1 MLAMIMSVRVKWES
15 DVVDSLVLE
24 FFAWMAPIFAQAEQ
38 PGESDAIIDVVQRYA
53 WLLIAATLVGM
64 VIRRFSI
71 PYAVALVLGGLAIQ
85 ASHVGTVP
93 DLDPELILFVFLP
106 PLLFDAAFRLDARH
120 ARSLVRPILILALP
134 GVLTA
139 AFVVG
144 LVVWLVLDLP
154 LAVALLFGSI
164 VAATDPV
171 AVIGIFRQLKVAHRM
186 SIIAEGE
193 SLINDGMAI
202 TLYVVLLEWATSGSF
217 NPVDGMST
225 FGIEVLGGIAIGA
238 VLGLASSSLTRFVD
252 DHLIEMLLSVSLA
265 FGSYLV
271 ADAVHASGALACVA
285 AGFLHGSYGRSIGMS
300 ANTRDLLDDLWEFLG
315 FVANALVFLIL
326 GLNVHVENLLDEAWP
341 VTVAVVA
348 VLGTRAIVTAI
359 TGALTPRED
368 DPVRSWREAA
378 LLTWGGLRGA
388 LTAALALAL
397 PTETPHREVITAMAF
412 GVVLFTLVVQGLT
425 LPVVIRKL
433 GLGRGDEE
441 D

>member
-1 MLAMIMSVRVKWES
+1 MLDLALFAGGDGAVPLLLQAESAEPS
-15 DVVDSLVLE
+15 DVV
-24 FFAWMAPIFAQAEQ
+24 A
-38 PGESDAIIDVVQRYA
+38 VVQRYA

-85 ASHVGTVP
+85 VSHVGTVP

-106 PLLFDAAFRLDARH
+106 PLLFDAAFRLDARE
-120 ARSLVRPILILALP
+120 ARSLVHPILILALP
-134 GVLTA
+134 GVLIA
-139 AFVVG
+139 AVAVG
-144 LVVWLVLDLP
+144 LVAWVVLDLP
-154 LAVALLFGSI
+154 LSIALLFGSI

-202 TLYVVLLEWATSGSF
+202 TLYVVLLQWATSGSF
-217 NPVDGMST
+217 NPVDGLST
-225 FGIEVLGGIAIGA
+225 FGLEVLGGLAIGA
-238 VLGLASSSLTRFVD
+238 ALGLASSRLTAFID

-265 FGSYLV
+265 YGSYLT

-285 AGFLHGSYGRSIGMS
+285 AGVLHGSYGRAVGMS
-300 ANTRDLLDDLWEFLG
+300 ANTRQLLDDLWEFLG
-315 FVANALVFLIL
+315 FVANAIVFLLL
-326 GLNVHVENLLDEAWP
+326 GLSVHAQDLIDDAWA

-348 VLGTRAIVTAI
+348 VLVTRAVVTAV

-368 DPVRSWREAA
+368 DPVRTWQEAA

-397 PTETPHREVITAMAF
+397 PPDTPHREIVTAMAF

-425 LPVVIRKL
+425 LPIVIRRL
-433 GLGRGDEE
+433 GLGQT
-441 D
+441 

>member
-1 MLAMIMSVRVKWES
+1 MLDLALFAGGDGVVPLLLQAESAEPS
-15 DVVDSLVLE
+15 DVV
-24 FFAWMAPIFAQAEQ
+24 A
-38 PGESDAIIDVVQRYA
+38 VVQRYA

-85 ASHVGTVP
+85 VSHVGTVP

-106 PLLFDAAFRLDARH
+106 PLLFDAAFRLDARE
-120 ARSLVRPILILALP
+120 ARSLVHPILILALP
-134 GVLTA
+134 GVLIA
-139 AFVVG
+139 AVAVG
-144 LVVWLVLDLP
+144 LVAWVVLDLP
-154 LAVALLFGSI
+154 LSIALLFGSI

-202 TLYVVLLEWATSGSF
+202 TLYVVLLQWATSGSF
-217 NPVDGMST
+217 NPVDGLST
-225 FGIEVLGGIAIGA
+225 FGLEVLGGLAIGA
-238 VLGLASSSLTRFVD
+238 ALGLASSRLTAFID

-265 FGSYLV
+265 YGSYLT

-285 AGFLHGSYGRSIGMS
+285 AGVLHGSYGRAVGMS
-300 ANTRDLLDDLWEFLG
+300 ANTRQLLDDLWEFLG
-315 FVANALVFLIL
+315 FVANAIVFLLL
-326 GLNVHVENLLDEAWP
+326 GLSVHAQDLIDDAWA

-348 VLGTRAIVTAI
+348 VLVTRAVVTAV

-368 DPVRSWREAA
+368 DPVRTWQEAA

-397 PTETPHREVITAMAF
+397 PPDTPHREIVTAMAF

-425 LPVVIRKL
+425 LPIVIRRL
-433 GLGRGDEE
+433 GLGQT
-441 D
+441 

>member
-1 MLAMIMSVRVKWES
+1 MLDLALFAGGDGVVPLLLQAESAEPS
-15 DVVDSLVLE
+15 DVV
-24 FFAWMAPIFAQAEQ
+24 A
-38 PGESDAIIDVVQRYA
+38 VVQRYA

-85 ASHVGTVP
+85 VSHVGTVP

-106 PLLFDAAFRLDARH
+106 PLLFDAAFRLDARE
-120 ARSLVRPILILALP
+120 ARSLAHPILILALP
-134 GVLTA
+134 GVLIA
-139 AFVVG
+139 AVAVG
-144 LVVWLVLDLP
+144 LVAWVVLDLP
-154 LAVALLFGSI
+154 LSIALLFGSI

-202 TLYVVLLEWATSGSF
+202 TLYVVLLQWATSGSF
-217 NPVDGMST
+217 NPVDGLST
-225 FGIEVLGGIAIGA
+225 FGLEVLGGLAIGA
-238 VLGLASSSLTRFVD
+238 ALGLASSRLTAFID

-265 FGSYLV
+265 YGSYLT

-285 AGFLHGSYGRSIGMS
+285 AGVLHGSYGRAVGMS
-300 ANTRDLLDDLWEFLG
+300 ANTRQLLDDLWEFLG
-315 FVANALVFLIL
+315 FVANAIVFLLL
-326 GLNVHVENLLDEAWP
+326 GLSVHAQDLIDDAWA

-348 VLGTRAIVTAI
+348 VLVTRAVVTAV

-368 DPVRSWREAA
+368 DPVRTWQEAA

-397 PTETPHREVITAMAF
+397 PPDTPHREVVTAMAF

-425 LPVVIRKL
+425 LPIVIRRL
-433 GLGRGDEE
+433 GLGQT
-441 D
+441 

>member
-1 MLAMIMSVRVKWES
+1 MLDLALFAGGDGAGPLLLQAESAEPS
-15 DVVDSLVLE
+15 DVV
-24 FFAWMAPIFAQAEQ
+24 A
-38 PGESDAIIDVVQRYA
+38 VVQRYA

-85 ASHVGTVP
+85 VSHVGTVP

-106 PLLFDAAFRLDARH
+106 PLLFDAAFRLDARE
-120 ARSLVRPILILALP
+120 ARSLVHPILILALP
-134 GVLTA
+134 GVLIA
-139 AFVVG
+139 AVAVG
-144 LVVWLVLDLP
+144 LVAWVVLDLP
-154 LAVALLFGSI
+154 LSIALLFGSI

-171 AVIGIFRQLKVAHRM
+171 VVIGIFRQLKVAHRM

-202 TLYVVLLEWATSGSF
+202 TLYVVLLQWATSGSF
-217 NPVDGMST
+217 NPVDGLST
-225 FGIEVLGGIAIGA
+225 FGLEVLGGLAIGA
-238 VLGLASSSLTRFVD
+238 ALGLASSRLTAFID

-265 FGSYLV
+265 YGSYLT

-285 AGFLHGSYGRSIGMS
+285 AGVLHGSYGRAVGMS
-300 ANTRDLLDDLWEFLG
+300 ANTRQLLDDLWEFLG
-315 FVANALVFLIL
+315 FVANAIVFLLL
-326 GLNVHVENLLDEAWP
+326 GLSVHAQDLIDDAWA

-348 VLGTRAIVTAI
+348 VLVTRAVVTAV

-368 DPVRSWREAA
+368 DPVRTWQEAA

-397 PTETPHREVITAMAF
+397 PPDTPHREVVTAMAF

-425 LPVVIRKL
+425 LPIVIRRL
-433 GLGRGDEE
+433 GLGQT
-441 D
+441 

>member
-1 MLAMIMSVRVKWES
+1 MLDLALFAGGDGVVPLLLQAESAEPS
-15 DVVDSLVLE
+15 DVV
-24 FFAWMAPIFAQAEQ
+24 A
-38 PGESDAIIDVVQRYA
+38 VVQRYA

-85 ASHVGTVP
+85 VSHVGTVP

-106 PLLFDAAFRLDARH
+106 PLLFDAAFRLDARE
-120 ARSLVRPILILALP
+120 ARSLVHPILILALP
-134 GVLTA
+134 GVLIA
-139 AFVVG
+139 AVAVG
-144 LVVWLVLDLP
+144 LVAWVVLDLP
-154 LAVALLFGSI
+154 LSIALLFGSI

-202 TLYVVLLEWATSGSF
+202 TLYVVLLQWAMSGSF
-217 NPVDGMST
+217 NPVDGLST
-225 FGIEVLGGIAIGA
+225 FGLEVLGGLAIGA
-238 VLGLASSSLTRFVD
+238 ALGLASSRLTAFID

-265 FGSYLV
+265 YGSYLT

-285 AGFLHGSYGRSIGMS
+285 AGVLHGSYGRAVGMS
-300 ANTRDLLDDLWEFLG
+300 ANTRQLLDDLWEFLG
-315 FVANALVFLIL
+315 FVANAIVFLLL
-326 GLNVHVENLLDEAWP
+326 GLSVHAQDLIDDAWA

-348 VLGTRAIVTAI
+348 VLVTRAVVTAV

-368 DPVRSWREAA
+368 DPVRTWQEAA

-397 PTETPHREVITAMAF
+397 PPDTPHREVVTAMAF

-425 LPVVIRKL
+425 LPIVIRRL
-433 GLGRGDEE
+433 GLGQT
-441 D
+441 

>member
-1 MLAMIMSVRVKWES
+1 MLDLALFAGGDGVVPLLLQAESAEPS
-15 DVVDSLVLE
+15 DVV
-24 FFAWMAPIFAQAEQ
+24 A
-38 PGESDAIIDVVQRYA
+38 VVQRYA

-85 ASHVGTVP
+85 VSHVGTVP

-106 PLLFDAAFRLDARH
+106 PLLFDAAFRLDARE
-120 ARSLVRPILILALP
+120 ARSLVHPILILALP
-134 GVLTA
+134 GVLIA
-139 AFVVG
+139 AVAVG
-144 LVVWLVLDLP
+144 LVAWVVLDLP
-154 LAVALLFGSI
+154 LSIALLFGSI

-202 TLYVVLLEWATSGSF
+202 TLYVVLLQWATSGSF
-217 NPVDGMST
+217 NPVDGLST
-225 FGIEVLGGIAIGA
+225 FGLEVLGGLAIGA
-238 VLGLASSSLTRFVD
+238 ALGLASSRLTAFID

-265 FGSYLV
+265 YGSYLT

-285 AGFLHGSYGRSIGMS
+285 AGVLHGSYGRAVGMS
-300 ANTRDLLDDLWEFLG
+300 ANTRQLLDDLWEFLG
-315 FVANALVFLIL
+315 FVANAIVFLLL
-326 GLNVHVENLLDEAWP
+326 GLSVHAQDLIDDAWA

-348 VLGTRAIVTAI
+348 VLGTRAVVTAV

-368 DPVRSWREAA
+368 DPVRTWQEAA

-397 PTETPHREVITAMAF
+397 PPDTPHREIVTAMAF

-425 LPVVIRKL
+425 LPIVIRRL
-433 GLGRGDEE
+433 GLGQT
-441 D
+441 

>member
-1 MLAMIMSVRVKWES
+1 MLDLALFAGGDGAVPLLLQAESAEPS
-15 DVVDSLVLE
+15 DVV
-24 FFAWMAPIFAQAEQ
+24 A
-38 PGESDAIIDVVQRYA
+38 VVQRYA

-85 ASHVGTVP
+85 VSHVGTVP

-106 PLLFDAAFRLDARH
+106 PLLFDAAFRLDARE
-120 ARSLVRPILILALP
+120 ARSLVHPILILALP
-134 GVLTA
+134 GVLIA
-139 AFVVG
+139 AVAVG
-144 LVVWLVLDLP
+144 LVAWVVLDLP
-154 LAVALLFGSI
+154 LSIALLFGSI

-202 TLYVVLLEWATSGSF
+202 TLYVVLLQWATSGSF
-217 NPVDGMST
+217 NPVDGLST
-225 FGIEVLGGIAIGA
+225 FGLEVLGGLAIGA
-238 VLGLASSSLTRFVD
+238 ALGLASSRLTAFID

-265 FGSYLV
+265 YGSYLT

-285 AGFLHGSYGRSIGMS
+285 AGVLHGSYGRAVGMS
-300 ANTRDLLDDLWEFLG
+300 ANTRQLLDDLWEFLG
-315 FVANALVFLIL
+315 FVANAIVFLLL
-326 GLNVHVENLLDEAWP
+326 GLSVHAQDLIDDAWA

-348 VLGTRAIVTAI
+348 VLVTRAVVTAV

-368 DPVRSWREAA
+368 DPVRTWQEAA

-397 PTETPHREVITAMAF
+397 PPDTPHREVVTAMAF

-425 LPVVIRKL
+425 LPIVIRRL
-433 GLGRGDEE
+433 GLGQT
-441 D
+441 

>member
-1 MLAMIMSVRVKWES
+1 MLDLALFAGGDGVVPLLLQAESAEPS
-15 DVVDSLVLE
+15 DVV
-24 FFAWMAPIFAQAEQ
+24 A
-38 PGESDAIIDVVQRYA
+38 VVQRYA

-85 ASHVGTVP
+85 VSHVGTVP

-106 PLLFDAAFRLDARH
+106 PLLFDAAFRLDARE
-120 ARSLVRPILILALP
+120 ARSLAHPILILALP
-134 GVLTA
+134 GVLIA
-139 AFVVG
+139 AVAVG
-144 LVVWLVLDLP
+144 LVAWVVLDLP
-154 LAVALLFGSI
+154 LSIALLFGSI

-186 SIIAEGE
+186 SIIVEGE

-202 TLYVVLLEWATSGSF
+202 TLYVVLLQWATSGSF
-217 NPVDGMST
+217 NPVDGLST
-225 FGIEVLGGIAIGA
+225 FGLEVLGGLAIGA
-238 VLGLASSSLTRFVD
+238 ALGLASSRLTAFID

-265 FGSYLV
+265 YGSYLT

-285 AGFLHGSYGRSIGMS
+285 AGVLHGSYGRAVGMS
-300 ANTRDLLDDLWEFLG
+300 ANTRQLLDDLWEFLG
-315 FVANALVFLIL
+315 FVANAIVFLLL
-326 GLNVHVENLLDEAWP
+326 GLSVHAQDLIDDAWA

-348 VLGTRAIVTAI
+348 VLVTRAVVTAV

-368 DPVRSWREAA
+368 DPVRTWQEAA

-397 PTETPHREVITAMAF
+397 PPDTPHREVVTAMAF

-425 LPVVIRKL
+425 LPIVIRRL
-433 GLGRGDEE
+433 GLGQT
-441 D
+441 

>member
-1 MLAMIMSVRVKWES
+1 MLDLALFAGGDGAVPLLLQAESAEPS
-15 DVVDSLVLE
+15 DVV
-24 FFAWMAPIFAQAEQ
+24 A
-38 PGESDAIIDVVQRYA
+38 VVQRYA

-85 ASHVGTVP
+85 VSHVGTVP

-106 PLLFDAAFRLDARH
+106 PLLFDAAFRLDARE
-120 ARSLVRPILILALP
+120 ARSLVHPILILALP
-134 GVLTA
+134 GVLIA
-139 AFVVG
+139 AVAVG
-144 LVVWLVLDLP
+144 LVAWAVLDLP
-154 LAVALLFGSI
+154 LSIALLFGSI

-202 TLYVVLLEWATSGSF
+202 TLYVVLLQWATSGSF
-217 NPVDGMST
+217 NPVDGLST
-225 FGIEVLGGIAIGA
+225 FGLEVLGGLAIGA
-238 VLGLASSSLTRFVD
+238 ALGLASSRLTAFID

-265 FGSYLV
+265 YGSYLT

-285 AGFLHGSYGRSIGMS
+285 AGVLHGSYGRAVGMS
-300 ANTRDLLDDLWEFLG
+300 ANTRQLLDDLWEFLG
-315 FVANALVFLIL
+315 FVANAIVFLLL
-326 GLNVHVENLLDEAWP
+326 GLSVHAQDLIDDAWA

-348 VLGTRAIVTAI
+348 VLVTRAVVTAV

-368 DPVRSWREAA
+368 DPVRTWQEAA

-397 PTETPHREVITAMAF
+397 PPDTPHREVVTAMAF

-425 LPVVIRKL
+425 LPIVIRRL
-433 GLGRGDEE
+433 GLGQT
-441 D
+441 